1 MIVISVSKRWY
12 HTRSEVRQ
20 HGKNGAKKR
29 WFVFYFDEEGRFR
42 TKRIHWSQVGW
53 YKLHKSSKRRLICD
67 TCGQKFIGYIRSDD
81 QIVSCPY
88 CND

>member
-29 WFVFYFDEEGRFR
+29 WFVFFLDEEGRFR
-42 TKRIHWSQVGW
+42 SKRIHWSQVW
-53 YKLHKSSKRRLICD
+53 YYKAQRHSKRRLICTECD
-67 TCGQKFIGYIRSDD
+67 RMFIGYVKSDK
-81 QIVSCPY
+81 QEVMCPY
-88 CND
+88 CN

>member
-29 WFVFYFDEEGRFR
+29 WFVFYLDEEVKLH
-42 TKRIHWSQVGW
+42 TKRIQW
-53 YKLHKSSKRRLICD
+53 YEVWWFKLQKRHKRRYVCHQ
-67 TCGQKFIGYIRSDD
+67 CGLQFIAFVRNAKETIE
-81 QIVSCPY
+81 CPY
-88 CND
+88 CD